1 MKFAL
6 LVFVVFVAGMAL
18 ISYELS
24 CEAMTE
30 LTLTVEESYGLG
42 SLMNSSAVGK
52 LLLSADFLFGVF
64 DFDTLL
70 ELGLEVDL
78 DFEWFL
84 LLGGLEWLLTLELYL
99 AYSEGYFYAM
109 SYCMI

>member
-1 MKFAL
+1 MID
-6 LVFVVFVAGMAL
+6 VTL
-18 ISYELS
+18 I
-24 CEAMTE
+24 
-30 LTLTVEESYGLG
+30 VEESSGLG

-52 LLLSADFLFGVF
+52 LLLSVDFRLGVF
-64 DFDTLL
+64 DLDTLL